1 MNENV
6 PRIYT
11 SFAEFDRE
19 ELRRCGLAVW
29 PSPAVTAS
37 PPAVVA
43 SSITTPPAPS
53 TLIPMPA
60 LPSPASAVTV
70 SSRSVVTP
78 ESLRAE
84 GILEIGCAKGTSVLF
99 VRTHVKLHLLHATGL
114 PDRKLDDYAVRMAVT
129 WIEDHGLAS
138 CEVAKNLGVSEPT
151 LRSALAVAGYERL
164 TPKQR
169 ASCATAR
176 SARKL
181 GNRRGRLVCANADA
195 HAESCP

>member
-1 MNENV
+1 MSETI

-19 ELRRCGLAVW
+19 ELRRCGLTGW
-29 PSPAVTAS
+29 PSPAASS
-37 PPAVVA
+37 PPVVA
-43 SSITTPPAPS
+43 ASITTPSAPP
-53 TLIPMPA
+53 TA
-60 LPSPASAVTV
+60 RV

-99 VRTHVKLHLLHATGL
+99 VRTHVKLHLLHAAGL

-176 SARKL
+176 SARKI
-181 GNRRGRLVCANADA
+181 GNRRGRLVCANEDA
-195 HAESCP
+195 CRELTEGKL